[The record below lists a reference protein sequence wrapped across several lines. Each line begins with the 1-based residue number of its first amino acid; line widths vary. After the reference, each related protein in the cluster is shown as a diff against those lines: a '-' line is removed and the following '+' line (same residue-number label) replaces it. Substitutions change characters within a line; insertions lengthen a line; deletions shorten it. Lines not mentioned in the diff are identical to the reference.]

1 MPSAEPILVC
11 VAWPYA
17 NGSLHLGHVAGSLL
31 PPDIFARYHRAR
43 GNGVLMVSGSDCH
56 GTPIMVQAEKQGIT
70 PQQLV
75 DKYHAE
81 HKESL
86 KQLGIQFDLF
96 TSTATENH
104 KTWVQDIFRVHRSLG
119 YLYEKEAQGTYC
131 PKDKRFLPDRYV
143 EGTCPHCGNPG
154 ARGDQCEKCGKPL
167 DPTDLKNAKCRICGT
182 KPETRPT
189 KHFYLK
195 LTAFEK
201 KLKEW
206 LRDKNYWRPN
216 TINFTNNWL
225 KEGLQDRAITRDL
238 TWGVPIPLDG
248 YQDKRIYVWY
258 EAVCGYLTA
267 SIEWAQRHGTPDAW
281 KDWWLEPKSKH
292 YYFLGKDNIP
302 FHTIIWP
309 AMLMAYSEGLVKEKR
324 IPRPLTLP
332 HNVPANEF
340 LTLSGEQFSK
350 SRGIG
355 IWLPDVLSKFDPDTV
370 RYYLSVNMP
379 EDKDADWSWDDFVA
393 KINDEL
399 VGIFG
404 NYVHRT
410 LSFTHNHYGTI
421 PDRGALTPRQ
431 REALAQVRESAAYVG
446 QFLELCEFKKAIR
459 AVMTL
464 AQYGN
469 RYIDEMAPWALIKK
483 DQAACGSALNVGLQL
498 VKALAV
504 LMQPFLPFAA
514 QRIWEQLGETGR
526 VSEAPWTAAI
536 EDLPEGRS
544 LSEPRILFEKVE
556 PAKVSAKPAEAQ
568 AAAPASPKASAP
580 ANNTI
585 SMEDFQ
591 RLDLRVGKILSVDD
605 HPKADKLYILKVDI
619 GKGEVRQLV
628 AGIRGHYKP
637 QELLGKH
644 VALIA
649 NLQPAV
655 IRGVESQGMIFG
667 ADDGSVVSVLLPD
680 KPHLK
685 VGARIR

>member
-1 MPSAEPILVC
+1 MPGAESILVC

-31 PPDIFARYHRAR
+31 PPDIFARYHRAK
-43 GNGVLMVSGSDCH
+43 GDKVLMVSGSDCH
-56 GTPIMVQAEKQGIT
+56 GTPIMVQAEKQGTT
-70 PQQLV
+70 PQKLV
-75 DKYHAE
+75 AQYHTE

-86 KQLGIQFDLF
+86 NKLGIQFDLF
-96 TSTATENH
+96 TATNTENH
-104 KTWVQDIFRVHRSLG
+104 KKWVQDIFRTHRELG
-119 YLYEKEAQGTYC
+119 YLVEKDARGTYC
-131 PKDKRFLPDRYV
+131 PNEHRFLPDRYV
-143 EGTCPHCGNPG
+143 EGTCPHCGHPG
-154 ARGDQCEKCGKPL
+154 ARGDQCEKCGKTL
-167 DPTDLKNAKCRICGT
+167 DPMELKSPRCKTCGAT
-182 KPETRPT
+182 PETRPT
-189 KHFYLK
+189 RHFYLR
-195 LTAFEK
+195 LTAFET
-201 KLKEW
+201 KLKAW
-206 LRDKNYWRPN
+206 LKDKNYWRPN

-225 KEGLQDRAITRDL
+225 EEGLQDRAITRDL
-238 TWGVPIPLDG
+238 TWGVPIPLPG
-248 YQDKRIYVWY
+248 YEDKRIYVWY

-267 SIEWAQRHGTPDAW
+267 SIEWAQLHGRPDAW
-281 KDWWLEPKSKH
+281 KDWWLDPGAKS

-309 AMLMAYSEGLVKEKR
+309 AMLMGYSEGLLKEKR
-324 IPRPLTLP
+324 IPRALALP
-332 HNVPANEF
+332 YNVPANEF

-355 IWLPDVLSKFDPDTV
+355 IWIPDVLRKFDPDTI

-379 EDKDADWSWDDFVA
+379 EDKDADWSWDDFIA

-421 PDRGALTPRQ
+421 PDRGALSARQ
-431 REALAQVRESAAYVG
+431 KEALDQVRESAAYVG

-464 AQYGN
+464 AQHGN

-483 DQAACGSALNVGLQL
+483 DHAACGTALNVGLQL

-514 QRIWEQLGETGR
+514 QRIWEQLGEPGR

-536 EDLPEGRS
+536 EDLPEGRT
-544 LSEPRILFEKVE
+544 LPEPRILFEKIE
-556 PAKVSAKPAEAQ
+556 TAKGSARPMETGAAAQPSAKPP
-568 AAAPASPKASAP
+568 APG
-580 ANNTI
+580 NNAI

-591 RLDLRVGKILSVDD
+591 RLDLRVGRILSVEN
-605 HPKADKLYILKVDI
+605 HPKADKLYVLKVDI
-619 GKGEVRQLV
+619 GRGEVRQLV
-628 AGIRGHYKP
+628 AGIRAHYKP
-637 QELLGKH
+637 DELVGKH

-649 NLQPAV
+649 NLQPAN

-667 ADDGSVVSVLLPD
+667 ADDGSVVSVLSPD
-680 KPHLK
+680 KLHLK